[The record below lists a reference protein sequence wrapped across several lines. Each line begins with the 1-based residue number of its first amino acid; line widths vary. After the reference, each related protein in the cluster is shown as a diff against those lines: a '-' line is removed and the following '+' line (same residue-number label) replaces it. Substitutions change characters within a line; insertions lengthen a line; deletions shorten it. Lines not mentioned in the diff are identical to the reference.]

1 MYYTNLQAQEE
12 TLYICLESDKKTPC
26 NFLMTTEH
34 SSIYNLVR
42 LGNMNLVQLKGCIN
56 IYSLGD

>member
-12 TLYICLESDKKTPC
+12 TLYICLESDEKP
-26 NFLMTTEH
+26 LAI

-42 LGNMNLVQLKGCIN
+42 LSNMNLVQLKGCVN